1 MAFQARVKIKDVV
14 VAQSDYKD
22 MLEESVSEAARRF
35 RASGAP
41 NDYPDPLIF
50 EVYYKDTR

>member
-1 MAFQARVKIKDVV
+1 MAFQARVKIETVI

-22 MLEESVSEAARRF
+22 TLEESVSEAARRF

-41 NDYPDPLIF
+41 ANYQDPLIF

>member
-1 MAFQARVKIKDVV
+1 MSFQARVKIKDVI

-22 MLEESVSEAARRF
+22 LLEESVSEAARRF
-35 RASGAP
+35 RSSGAP
-41 NDYPDPLIF
+41 TNYEDPLIF